1 MTATTPLWLW
11 GVGLTIGFP
20 LLAIV
25 LGEVIHRLRRRGLA
39 VANSVSLVRDV
50 LLPMLVLLLFLEHL
64 LGLDPATRLF
74 QDRGDDLLGLRDPC
88 GPVPAERGAV

>member
-11 GVGLTIGFP
+11 GVGLTTGFP

-39 VANSVSLVRDV
+39 VANTVSLVPRKT
-50 LLPMLVLLLFLEHL
+50 LHELVSVIRTCKTLQHFL
-64 LGLDPATRLF
+64 
-74 QDRGDDLLGLRDPC
+74 
-88 GPVPAERGAV
+88 

>member
-1 MTATTPLWLW
+1 MTAATPLLLW

-39 VANSVSLVRDV
+39 VAKTVSLARNV
-50 LLPMLVLLLFLEHL
+50 LLPILVLLLFLEHL
-64 LGLDPATRLF
+64 DRPGSGDASL
-74 QDRGDDLLGLRDPC
+74 QDRGDDLLGLRDSC
-88 GPVPAERGAV
+88 GPVPAERGPV